1 MCTLANRILSIGI
14 GVFSLFT
21 VSVRA
26 QQISAGGIIH
36 FRGEIVEPPCEV
48 STQQQQI
55 EMSCIRD
62 GKMQSSRFNAQQVSL
77 VPQNVKQIASANM
90 HYLNEQKTLA
100 ILNIEYK

>member
-21 VSVRA
+21 VSVSA
-26 QQISAGGIIH
+26 QQITNGGIIH
-36 FRGEIVEPPCEV
+36 FRGEIVESPCEV
-48 STQQQQI
+48 NTHQQQI

-62 GKMQSSRFNAQQVSL
+62 GKTHSSRFNTQQVMMP
-77 VPQNVKQIASANM
+77 PQSVKQIAVVKM
-90 HYLNEQKTLA
+90 HYLNEQKNLA

>member
-21 VSVRA
+21 VAVNA
-26 QQISAGGIIH
+26 QQITAGGIIH

-48 STQQQQI
+48 STHQQQI

-62 GKMQSSRFNAQQVSL
+62 GKMQNSRFNTQQVTTANQL
-77 VPQNVKQIASANM
+77 FKQIAAVKM
-90 HYLNEQKTLA
+90 HYLNAQKTLA
-100 ILNIEYK
+100 VINIEYK

>member
-21 VSVRA
+21 LSVSA
-26 QQISAGGIIH
+26 QQISNGGVIH

-48 STQQQQI
+48 NTHQQQI

-62 GKMQSSRFNAQQVSL
+62 GKMHSSRFNTQQVMMA
-77 VPQNVKQIASANM
+77 PQSVKQIAAVKM
-90 HYLNEQKTLA
+90 QYLNEQKNLA